1 MKVDF
6 TFMSKDGRTP
16 VHAVRWIPES
26 GKCRAVLQIIHG
38 MTEFIERYEPFAEYL
53 AANGILVVG
62 HDHIGHGQSVLS
74 HRDWGY
80 FAPGNPAGILL
91 QDIHHLRRIR
101 GCALRIHVV
110 SEPRGRDYRT

>member
-1 MKVDF
+1 
-6 TFMSKDGRTP
+6 MSKDGRTP
-16 VHAVRWIPES
+16 VHAVRWIPEA

-74 HRDWGY
+74 RRDWGY

-91 QDIHHLRRIR
+91 QDIHQPGFLFGNRLRSDKSQPSI
-101 GCALRIHVV
+101 L
-110 SEPRGRDYRT
+110 PF